1 MQKNIFEY
9 IEKID
14 NFNMVDLS
22 NALQP
27 VKDTG
32 KIKLDIG
39 QDIYFTIENKF
50 VNTLDT
56 NKGKITLN
64 SGYIRGFNG
73 RIERK
78 LIDLINIVDI
88 GDSVYLK
95 RLGNKISDITGYE
108 MHLYDCEVYKNKT
121 IQEKII
127 DKQIQDSLDF
137 GVNNFEKEAQLY

>member
-22 NALQP
+22 NILQP

-56 NKGKITLN
+56 DKGKITLN

-78 LIDLINIVDI
+78 LIDLMNIVDI

-108 MHLYDCEVYKNKT
+108 MHLYDCEVFKNKT

-137 GVNNFEKEAQLY
+137 GVNNFDKESQLY

>member
-9 IEKID
+9 VEKID
-14 NFNMVDLS
+14 NFNMIDLS

-32 KIKLDIG
+32 KIKLNIG
-39 QDIYFTIENKF
+39 QDIYFTIENKY

-56 NKGKITLN
+56 DKGKITLN

-78 LIDLINIVDI
+78 LIDLMNIVDI

-108 MHLYDCEVYKNKT
+108 MHLYDCEVFKNKT

-137 GVNNFEKEAQLY
+137 GINNFEKESQLY

>member
-9 IEKID
+9 VEKID
-14 NFNMVDLS
+14 NFNMIDLS

-32 KIKLDIG
+32 KIKLNIG
-39 QDIYFTIENKF
+39 QDIYFTIENKY

-56 NKGKITLN
+56 DKGKITLN

-78 LIDLINIVDI
+78 LIDLMNIVDI

-108 MHLYDCEVYKNKT
+108 MHLYDCEVFKNKT

-137 GVNNFEKEAQLY
+137 GVNNFEKETQLY

>member
-1 MQKNIFEY
+1 MQKKIFEY
-9 IEKID
+9 VEKID
-14 NFNMVDLS
+14 NFNMIDLS

-39 QDIYFTIENKF
+39 QDIYFTIENKY

-78 LIDLINIVDI
+78 LIDLMNIIDI

-137 GVNNFEKEAQLY
+137 GVNNFEKETQLY